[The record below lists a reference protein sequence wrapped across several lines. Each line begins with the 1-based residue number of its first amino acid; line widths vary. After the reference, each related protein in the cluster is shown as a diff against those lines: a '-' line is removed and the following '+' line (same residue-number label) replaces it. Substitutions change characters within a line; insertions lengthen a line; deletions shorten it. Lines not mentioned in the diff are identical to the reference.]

1 MADYYELLG
10 IARDADADDIKRA
23 YRKLALKYHPD
34 RNNGSKEAEER
45 FKEVTQAYDV
55 LRDPDKRRVYDQYGA
70 EGLRGGPAGGGFG
83 PFDFSDA
90 IDVFM
95 RDFGGFGGLGDLFGQ
110 QGRRSTGPRKG
121 QSLKVRLPI
130 TLKEVVTGTERTLKV
145 SVLDPCDR
153 CEGSGAEPGTSV
165 TTCSTCSGSG
175 EERVMMQGL
184 MGRMVTVQPCRRC
197 RGEGRV
203 IEQPCT
209 RCHGEGRSR
218 AQREVTVEVPP
229 GVSSENYITLRGEGS
244 VGPQGGPRGD
254 VLVLIEVEDDPRFV
268 RDEADLLTE
277 KPITFSQAVLGAD
290 VQVATVDSR
299 VKLTVPAGIQSGT
312 VMRLRGQGLP
322 ELQGRGR
329 GDLLVRVLV
338 YTPQSLSDEQRRLF
352 NELAELEDEAP
363 ERVERNDDKG
373 FWSRVR
379 EAFSG
384 R

>member
-1 MADYYELLG
+1 
-10 IARDADADDIKRA
+10 
-23 YRKLALKYHPD
+23 
-34 RNNGSKEAEER
+34 
-45 FKEVTQAYDV
+45 
-55 LRDPDKRRVYDQYGA
+55 
-70 EGLRGGPAGGGFG
+70 
-83 PFDFSDA
+83 
-90 IDVFM
+90 
-95 RDFGGFGGLGDLFGQ
+95 
-110 QGRRSTGPRKG
+110 
-121 QSLKVRLPI
+121 
-130 TLKEVVTGTERTLKV
+130 
-145 SVLDPCDR
+145 
-153 CEGSGAEPGTSV
+153 
-165 TTCSTCSGSG
+165 
-175 EERVMMQGL
+175 MQGL

-277 KPITFSQAVLGAD
+277 KPITLSQAVLGAE

-352 NELAELEDEAP
+352 NELAELEEEAP